1 MVKDQAVNDLAE
13 FFRLFG
19 DATRLKILHALSISE
34 MCVCDISEFLG
45 MSQSAVSHQLKV
57 LRQCRLVK
65 YRREGRN
72 VFYSLDDEHIQQ
84 IIYTGFGAHAG
95 KANRQLIELCKEGF
109 VRLFFSRRKSVNSTD
124 GCIACS
130 CCSDYHPQIQ

>member
-1 MVKDQAVNDLAE
+1 MNMRMEVVAVGYDENIDVCTDDIVHEQTLQHVRTNMLNDQIVNELAE

-19 DATRLKILHALSISE
+19 DATRLRILYALSLSE
-34 MCVCDISEFLG
+34 MCVCDISEFLD

-57 LRQCRLVK
+57 LRQSRLVK

-84 IIYTGFGAHAG
+84 IIAIGLKHINEKYT
-95 KANRQLIELCKEGF
+95 E
-109 VRLFFSRRKSVNSTD
+109 S
-124 GCIACS
+124 
-130 CCSDYHPQIQ
+130 

>member
-1 MVKDQAVNDLAE
+1 MGYDENIDVCTDDIVHEQTLQHVRTNMLNDQIVNELAE

-19 DATRLKILHALSISE
+19 DATRLRILYALSLSE
-34 MCVCDISEFLG
+34 MCVCDISEFLD

-57 LRQCRLVK
+57 LRQSRLVK

-84 IIYTGFGAHAG
+84 IIAIGLKHINEKYT
-95 KANRQLIELCKEGF
+95 E
-109 VRLFFSRRKSVNSTD
+109 S
-124 GCIACS
+124 
-130 CCSDYHPQIQ
+130 

>member
-1 MVKDQAVNDLAE
+1 MEVVAVGYDENIDVCTDDIVHEQTLQHVRTNMLNDQIVNELAE

-19 DATRLKILHALSISE
+19 DATRLRILYALSLSE
-34 MCVCDISEFLG
+34 MCVCDISEFLD

-57 LRQCRLVK
+57 LRQSRLVK

-84 IIYTGFGAHAG
+84 IIAIGLKHINEKYT
-95 KANRQLIELCKEGF
+95 E
-109 VRLFFSRRKSVNSTD
+109 S
-124 GCIACS
+124 
-130 CCSDYHPQIQ
+130 

>member
-1 MVKDQAVNDLAE
+1 MTVGNDANIDICGDYAVHEDTLENIRTNMVKDQAVNDLAE

-84 IIYTGFGAHAG
+84 IIYTGLEHMLEKQTGG
-95 KANRQLIELCKEGF
+95 
-109 VRLFFSRRKSVNSTD
+109 
-124 GCIACS
+124 
-130 CCSDYHPQIQ
+130 

>member
-1 MVKDQAVNDLAE
+1 MRMEVVAVGYDENIDVCTDDIVHEQTLQHVRTNMLNDQIVNELAE

-19 DATRLKILHALSISE
+19 DATRLRILYALSLSE
-34 MCVCDISEFLG
+34 MCVCDISEFLD

-57 LRQCRLVK
+57 LRQSRLVK

-84 IIYTGFGAHAG
+84 IIAIGLKHINEKYT
-95 KANRQLIELCKEGF
+95 E
-109 VRLFFSRRKSVNSTD
+109 S
-124 GCIACS
+124 
-130 CCSDYHPQIQ
+130 